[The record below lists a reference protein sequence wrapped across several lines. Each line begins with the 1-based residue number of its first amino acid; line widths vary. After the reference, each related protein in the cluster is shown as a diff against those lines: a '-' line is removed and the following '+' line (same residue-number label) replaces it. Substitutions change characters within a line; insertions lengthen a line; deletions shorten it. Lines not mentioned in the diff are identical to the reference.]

1 MDELLPQFRVDTGA
15 EISDL
20 PAIFS
25 SPVSDVW
32 MEIGFGAGEHLVGQA
47 AKNKEIG
54 FLGCDPYINGVAS
67 LLSQVNK
74 EHLSNIKVFDD
85 DVRLLTP
92 KLPAASLGRIFLLYS
107 DPWPK
112 KRHHRRRITSE
123 LNINEFARLLRPGG
137 ELRFATDAFEFA
149 TWTLERMLRDR
160 RFVWLARRS
169 CDWQL
174 PPADWVE
181 TRYEQKACARG
192 VGSVYL
198 SFLRAD

>member
-1 MDELLPQFRVDTGA
+1 MNKSGLLCS
-15 EISDL
+15 IS
-20 PAIFS
+20 
-25 SPVSDVW
+25 
-32 MEIGFGAGEHLVGQA
+32 
-47 AKNKEIG
+47 
-54 FLGCDPYINGVAS
+54 
-67 LLSQVNK
+67 
-74 EHLSNIKVFDD
+74 
-85 DVRLLTP
+85 
-92 KLPAASLGRIFLLYS
+92 GRIFLLYS

-192 VGSVYL
+192 VGSIYL
-198 SFLRAD
+198 NFLRTDKCRQSRTI